1 MQQQKISLKKFYSRN
16 IFLTCKRLSVLCFE
30 WKMNGL
36 GDLTCV
42 SYFDLCD
49 FVSELAINLAIFVSE
64 VAKGAAIVGLGVLG
78 AGAAVAAA
86 PVVLGYVSF
95 IAVCSD
101 KWGILVTICY
111 LRIAMNYQATIMRTT
126 FCS

>member
-36 GDLTCV
+36 GDLNCV

-86 PVVLGYVSF
+86 PVVLG
-95 IAVCSD
+95 
-101 KWGILVTICY
+101 
-111 LRIAMNYQATIMRTT
+111 
-126 FCS
+126 